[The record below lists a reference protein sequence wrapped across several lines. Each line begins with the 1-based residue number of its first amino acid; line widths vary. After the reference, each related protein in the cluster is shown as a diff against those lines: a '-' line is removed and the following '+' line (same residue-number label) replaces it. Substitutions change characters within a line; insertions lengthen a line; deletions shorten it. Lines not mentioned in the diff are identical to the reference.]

1 MRKGVVVGLAAL
13 VVIAACGPKTVPL
26 PTVSSPRFPDFIAP
40 IVPAEFANT
49 AAAQHERRGWTFLQ
63 AGDLGNAE
71 REFAAALKTTP
82 AFYSAE
88 IGIGYVELARRDQD
102 AALARFDR
110 ALERQ
115 AADPSALVGRG
126 EANLGLG
133 READALAAFEAAR
146 AADPA
151 LTQIAQRIEVLKFR
165 VVEQRLASARTA
177 AAAGRIEEAVG
188 VYTTAIASSP
198 GSSFLYRELAG
209 VERQNGDGT
218 SALAHFRTAVDLDPA
233 DAGSLTGIGELLEAA
248 GDFDG
253 AAKAYTDALAVER
266 TAALQAKLDAVLAKA
281 ARARLPAPYREID
294 TAPQVT
300 RGELAALIGVRL
312 APLLQPDRRI
322 DAEPIT
328 DVRGDWAASWILIVA
343 RAGIME
349 PFANHAFEPRTVVRR
364 IDLAQ
369 AVERLLTRIAPLKQ
383 AAAKVWESTQ
393 WPFPDLATSHLAYQ
407 AASNSIAAGVLTT
420 APDGGF
426 EPSRIVTGREAVE
439 AIQSL
444 EVLAGLPASGKA
456 QR

>member
-1 MRKGVVVGLAAL
+1 MRKGVFVGLTAL

-26 PTVSSPRFPDFIAP
+26 PIVSSPRFPDFIAP

-49 AAAQHERRGWTFLQ
+49 AAAQHEMRGWTFLQ
-63 AGDLGNAE
+63 AGDLRNAD

-88 IGIGYVELARRDQD
+88 IGIGYVELARGDQD

-151 LTQIAQRIEVLKFR
+151 LTQIAQRVEVLKFR
-165 VVEQRLASARTA
+165 VAEQRLASARTA

-188 VYTTAIASSP
+188 AYTTAIASSP

-209 VERQNGDGT
+209 VERQDGDGT
-218 SALAHFRTAVDLDPA
+218 SALAHFRTAVELDPT

-253 AAKAYTDALAVER
+253 AAKAYADALVIEQ

-312 APLLQPDRRI
+312 APLLQPDGRV

-328 DVRGDWAASWILIVA
+328 DVRGDWAASWILIVT

-349 PFANHAFEPRTVVRR
+349 PFANPRV
-364 IDLAQ
+364 
-369 AVERLLTRIAPLKQ
+369 
-383 AAAKVWESTQ
+383 
-393 WPFPDLATSHLAYQ
+393 
-407 AASNSIAAGVLTT
+407 
-420 APDGGF
+420 
-426 EPSRIVTGREAVE
+426 
-439 AIQSL
+439 
-444 EVLAGLPASGKA
+444 
-456 QR
+456 